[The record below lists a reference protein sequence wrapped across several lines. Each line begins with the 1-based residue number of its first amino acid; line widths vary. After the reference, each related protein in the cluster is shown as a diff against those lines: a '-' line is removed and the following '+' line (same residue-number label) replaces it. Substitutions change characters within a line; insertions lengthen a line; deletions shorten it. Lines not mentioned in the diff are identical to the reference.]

1 MVERTKYRTVV
12 ISDVHLGA
20 PHSKLEEVTD
30 FLNSIDCER
39 LILAG
44 DIIDGWQLSISD
56 DQWDER
62 KSMFCRAV
70 FRISQRNKAKVIYVA
85 GNHDDFLD
93 AIIPCELFGISIVS
107 KYILES
113 GDKRYVVIHG
123 HAFDSITAQFR
134 WISKLGDVAYNLL
147 IKFNNWWNRHRQAV
161 GKETYSFSKVIKQ
174 KVKQAVNYISGFE
187 TDLSDYAKSV
197 GCDGIIC
204 GHIHRAE
211 DKMLKGGI
219 RYLNSGDWVESKT
232 ALLEDFEGNWS
243 IYRYQK

>member
-1 MVERTKYRTVV
+1 MERTKYRTVV

-30 FLNSIDCER
+30 FLDSVDCER

-44 DIIDGWQLSISD
+44 DIIDGWQLRLSD
-56 DQWDER
+56 DEWDEK
-62 KSMFCRAV
+62 KSYFCRAI
-70 FRISQRNKAKVIYVA
+70 FRLSQRNQAKIIYVA

-93 AIIPCELFGISIVS
+93 SIIPCELFGIHFCS
-107 KYILES
+107 KYILET
-113 GDKRYVVIHG
+113 GDKKFVVIHG

-147 IKFNNWWNRHRQAV
+147 IKFNNWWNRRRQAT
-161 GKETYSFSKVIKQ
+161 GKEPYSFSKVIKN

-187 TDLSDYAKSV
+187 NDLSDFARSV
-197 GCDGIIC
+197 GCDGVIC

-211 DKMLKGGI
+211 DKMLKGNI

-232 ALLEDFEGNWS
+232 ALVEDFEGNWS
-243 IYRYQK
+243 IYRYDK